1 MTQAKK
7 YVASLLDQVTAR
19 EGHQKEFIQAL
30 KGFLASI
37 EPVLEKNPTYMEQN
51 IVELLIEPE
60 RLIQFRIPW
69 TDDKGSVHVNRGYR
83 VQFNSALGPY
93 KGGMRFHPSV
103 TPSVVKFLGFEQILK
118 NSLTGLPLGG
128 GKGGSDFD
136 PKGRSDQEIMRFCQ
150 SFMTELQK
158 YLGPDIDVPAGDIGV
173 GHREIGYMYGQYK
186 RLNGFQNG
194 VITGKPLLL
203 GGSLGRTE
211 ATGYGLVYFTKAMM
225 EHAGKDLKNARV
237 IVSGSGNVAIYAAEK
252 AQEMGA
258 IVIGCS
264 DSSGYIIDEDG
275 LNLDTLKEIKEVKRG
290 RIKEYIESHP
300 DATYQEGSIWQAD
313 VKYDV
318 ALPSAT
324 QNEIHASDIK
334 VMVQNGVQVL
344 SEGANMPTSA
354 DALVALKE
362 TEIVYAPGKAANAGG
377 VAASSFEMSQNSQ
390 RLRWT
395 TEEVDEKLKTIM
407 ESIFETVRDTA
418 EEFGQ
423 ANDFVAGANMAGF
436 VHVADAMIMQG
447 VV

>member
-225 EHAGKDLKNARV
+225 EHSGKDLKNARV

-275 LNLDTLKEIKEVKRG
+275 LNLDTVKEIKEVKRG
-290 RIKEYIESHP
+290 RIKEYVESHP

-334 VMVQNGVQVL
+334 VMVQNGVEVL

-395 TEEVDEKLKTIM
+395 TEEVDKKLKTIM

>member
-1 MTQAKK
+1 M
-7 YVASLLDQVTAR
+7 TAR

-118 NSLTGLPLGG
+118 NSLTGLPIGG

-136 PKGRSDQEIMRFCQ
+136 PKGRSDHEIMRFCQ

-225 EHAGKDLKNARV
+225 EHSGKDLKNARV

-275 LNLDTLKEIKEVKRG
+275 LNLDTVKEIKEVKRG
-290 RIKEYIESHP
+290 RIKEYVESHP

-334 VMVQNGVQVL
+334 VMVQNGVEVL

-395 TEEVDEKLKTIM
+395 TEEVDKKLKTIM